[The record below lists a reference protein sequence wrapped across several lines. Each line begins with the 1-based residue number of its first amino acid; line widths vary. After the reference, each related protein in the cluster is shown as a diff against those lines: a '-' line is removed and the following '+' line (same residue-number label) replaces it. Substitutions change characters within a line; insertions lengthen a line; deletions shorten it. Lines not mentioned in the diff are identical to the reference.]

1 MKETAITIDHDSGR
15 VRVDTTSRKVA
26 TRLKRQGFVPF
37 RGEPLG
43 SYSSWSGVDGQI
55 SFRKPP
61 KRTGRVPSSAFKRA
75 SKR

>member
-1 MKETAITIDHDSGR
+1 MKETAITICHETGR

-26 TRLKRQGFVPF
+26 TRLKRQGFAPY

-43 SYSSWSGVDGQI
+43 SYSSWVGIDGQI

-61 KRTGRVPSSAFKRA
+61 RKTGRVPPSAFKRA